1 MMDELY
7 DLIEHAI
14 DYAFE
19 EEKYLFKMYR
29 HLTYMKATRKQVK
42 EFINSSTAK
51 ELALII
57 SDLDAYIK
65 GGSDTE
71 HQQLR
76 EAYGHLG
83 KPRARLIRKYLY
95 AILHDARQYEIDRKP
110 GRKKLS
116 K

>member
-1 MMDELY
+1 MDDFYELV
-7 DLIEHAI
+7 EHAI
-14 DYAFE
+14 DGAFE
-19 EEKYLFKMYR
+19 KEIYLFKCYR
-29 HLTYMKATRKQVK
+29 YLQHIKATRKQVR
-42 EFINSSTAK
+42 EFINSSTAS
-51 ELALII
+51 ELALVI

-65 GGSDTE
+65 GGSDNE

-83 KPRARLIRKYLY
+83 KPRARKIRKYLY
-95 AILHDARQYEIDRKP
+95 GILHDAIQYEIDRKP